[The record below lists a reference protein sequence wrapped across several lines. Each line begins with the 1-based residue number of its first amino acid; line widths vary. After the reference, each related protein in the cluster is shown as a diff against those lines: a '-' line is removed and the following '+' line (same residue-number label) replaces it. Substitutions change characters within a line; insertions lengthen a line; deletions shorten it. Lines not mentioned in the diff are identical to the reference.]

1 MTHTQILV
9 AAVGVLLC
17 GGLLSAVL
25 RTQRPELAVCLSLLA
40 GVLVVGML
48 LRQLTPLVEALRR
61 MTALG
66 GVEETHLGVVL
77 RGAGICLVTQLA
89 ADTCRDAG
97 DTALAGKA
105 ELTGRILL
113 LLLAVPLYEEILT
126 LIVSVV
132 SGQAVTG

>member
-1 MTHTQILV
+1 MTHTELLV
-9 AAVGVLLC
+9 TAVGLLLC

-25 RTQRPELAVCLSLLA
+25 RTGRPELALCLSLLA

-48 LRQLTPLVEALRR
+48 LRQLSPLVAALRR

-66 GVEETHLGVVL
+66 GVGENHLGVVL
-77 RGAGICLVTQLA
+77 RGAGICLVAQLA

-126 LIVSVV
+126 LIVGVV
-132 SGQAVTG
+132 TR